1 MWELLLGI
9 METYGL
15 PALFSAA
22 EAVLVVYLFNI
33 VRKKDEQL
41 VKSNISLQDL
51 ANQRLED
58 VKETNEDYED
68 LSRDLNRSL
77 DILIKILSK

>member
-22 EAVLVVYLFNI
+22 EAVLIVYLFSI
-33 VRKKDEQL
+33 VKKKDEQL
-41 VKSNISLQDL
+41 AKSNIALQEQ
-51 ANQRLED
+51 ANQRLKD